1 MVDMVLRTFLA
12 EPCLETRRTLVGSM
26 QQVAPIGFVGLAN
39 SEVGAHEWLGDK
51 THDWDLAI
59 IDLQLSQ
66 GSGFGVLQEQRNR
79 SSVQKIVVLTSYV
92 NQDIRQRCLQAGAD
106 GVFDK
111 TRDIEKL
118 VDFCKVHAAYVDF
131 MHNSGLMAAGN
142 PSGAS
147 KTPLREMS
155 R

>member
-26 QQVAPIGFVGLAN
+26 QQVAPIRFVGLAN
-39 SEVGAHEWLGDK
+39 SEEGAHEWLGDK
-51 THDWDLAI
+51 AHDWDLAI

-79 SSVQKIVVLTSYV
+79 SSLQKIVVLTSYV
-92 NQDIRQRCLQAGAD
+92 NEDIRQRCLQAGAD

-118 VDFCKVHAAYVDF
+118 VDFCKVQATYVDF
-131 MHNSGLMAAGN
+131 MRNSGLVAAGDT
-142 PSGAS
+142 SGAS
-147 KTPLREMS
+147 RTHMRGLGR
-155 R
+155 